1 MLVIPEL
8 RRLKQDNQVFN
19 ASLEQQQK
27 KKKILE
33 RA

>member
-19 ASLEQQQK
+19 ASLEQQQQ